1 MSNRE
6 LDRGDRG
13 IYRASKVTPNPGPR
27 AEQIEPE
34 RRGEYYRYHVGKFWI
49 VEEVRDDGMLVLVT
63 RRGKKREVAA
73 DDPRLRR
80 PSWSENLLWNRKFP
94 KVVADVI
101 EADSE

>member
-1 MSNRE
+1 
-6 LDRGDRG
+6 
-13 IYRASKVTPNPGPR
+13 
-27 AEQIEPE
+27 
-34 RRGEYYRYHVGKFWI
+34 
-49 VEEVRDDGMLVLVT
+49 MLVLVT
-63 RRGKKREVAA
+63 RRGKRREVAA

>member
-6 LDRGDRG
+6 LDRGDRV

-27 AEQIEPE
+27 AEQIAPE
-34 RRGEYYRYHVGKFWI
+34 RRGEYYRYYVDKFWI

-63 RRGKKREVAA
+63 RRGKRREVSA

-80 PSWSENLLWNRKFP
+80 PSW
-94 KVVADVI
+94 
-101 EADSE
+101 